1 MALDQELNKIKR
13 KKDELGILTIYL
25 NTDLSEHDE
34 WKIRLKN
41 GIKRL
46 EEYAEK
52 SGEKKGKKA
61 LKNLLR
67 EANAYIYDQQKNM
80 QKSLVLIASA
90 DGDIWTAKT
99 LQVPVESSFHWD
111 TEADTAQLEELQEKY
126 PATGI
131 IVTQQRDVTL
141 IDTSLGEVRDE
152 KKFSWDLEK
161 EDWVDYDDQ
170 SSPPSAADTN
180 IDDFQRRFEENK
192 HRWYKNLAPVLT
204 KELKNRGVNGAYFVG
219 SKESVSELTQH
230 ISDSYIKGKVAKN
243 LGSKPAHEIVNAVYG
258 VDIR

>member
-1 MALDQELNKIKR
+1 MALAEELKEIKS
-13 KKDELGILTIYL
+13 KQDELGILTIYL
-25 NTDLSEHDE
+25 NTDLSEQDE

-52 SGEKKGKKA
+52 SGEKEGKKA
-61 LKNLLR
+61 VKYLLR

-80 QKSLVLIASA
+80 QKSLVLFASA
-90 DGDIWTAKT
+90 DGDLWTAKI
-99 LQVPVESSFHWD
+99 LQVPVESSFQWD
-111 TEADTAQLEELQEKY
+111 VAADTDQLEEIQEKY
-126 PATGI
+126 PAAGI

-141 IDTSLGEVRDE
+141 IDVALGEVRDE

-170 SSPPSAADTN
+170 SSPPSAADTSV
-180 IDDFQRRFEENK
+180 DDFQRRFEENK

-204 KELKNRGVNGAYFVG
+204 KELKNRGLNGSYFVG
-219 SKESVSELTQH
+219 SKEAVSELTQH
-230 ISDSYIKGKVAKN
+230 IGDSYIKGKIAKN
-243 LGSKPAHEIVNAVYG
+243 LGSKPTHEIVDQVYG
-258 VDIR
+258 SDIR

>member
-1 MALDQELNKIKR
+1 MALAEELNEIKS
-13 KKDELGILTIYL
+13 KKDDLGILTIYL
-25 NTDLSEHDE
+25 NTDLSEQDE

-41 GIKRL
+41 GTKRL

-52 SGEKKGKKA
+52 SGEKEGKKA

-67 EANAYIYDQQKNM
+67 EANAYIHDQQKNM

-90 DGDIWTAKT
+90 DGDLWTAKT

-111 TEADTAQLEELQEKY
+111 TEADTTQLEELQEKY

-141 IDTSLGEVRDE
+141 IDIALGEVRDE

-170 SSPPSAADTN
+170 SSPPSAADTS

-192 HRWYKNLAPVLT
+192 HRWYKSLAPVLT
-204 KELKNRGVNGAYFVG
+204 KELKNRGLIGAYFVG

-230 ISDSYIKGKVAKN
+230 INDSHIKGKIAKN
-243 LGSKPAHEIVNAVYG
+243 LGSKPAHEIVNIVYG
-258 VDIR
+258 EDIR